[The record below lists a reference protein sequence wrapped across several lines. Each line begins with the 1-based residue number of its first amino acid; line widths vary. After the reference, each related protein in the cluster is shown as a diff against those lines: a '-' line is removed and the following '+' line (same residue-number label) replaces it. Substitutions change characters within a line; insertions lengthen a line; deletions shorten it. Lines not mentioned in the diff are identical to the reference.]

1 MNKQFLKGLI
11 VGLTIGVIIT
21 ALSSYLL
28 FNRYQIVAGAPT
40 RNTNGT
46 VKIDKLTGETWVL
59 SARDE
64 KWTKIH

>member
-11 VGLTIGVIIT
+11 VGLTIGIVVT
-21 ALSSYLL
+21 ALSFYLL